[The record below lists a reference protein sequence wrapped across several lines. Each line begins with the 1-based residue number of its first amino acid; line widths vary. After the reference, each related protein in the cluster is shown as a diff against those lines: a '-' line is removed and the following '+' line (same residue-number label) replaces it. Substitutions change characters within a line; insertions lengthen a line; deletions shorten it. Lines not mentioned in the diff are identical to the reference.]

1 MLFDLLG
8 TLLALYLAW
17 ARARGEVVA
26 KAGPGARRIVRA
38 ESPRDYWFVMALYA
52 ALAAVLVLV
61 F

>member
-17 ARARGEVVA
+17 ALARGEVVA
-26 KAGPGARRIVRA
+26 MAGPGARRIVRA